1 MTGRVALVL
10 ADGDHSSGSNG
21 LLLIL
26 LILLLA
32 WVLTAR

>member
-10 ADGDHSSGSNG
+10 ADGDHSSGGSS

>member
-10 ADGDHSSGSNG
+10 ADGDKSPGGSS